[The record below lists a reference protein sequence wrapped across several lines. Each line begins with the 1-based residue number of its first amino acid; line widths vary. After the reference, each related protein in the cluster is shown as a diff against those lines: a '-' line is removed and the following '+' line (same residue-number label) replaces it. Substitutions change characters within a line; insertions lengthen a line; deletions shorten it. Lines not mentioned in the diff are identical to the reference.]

1 MILEDVLI
9 VDPIDGEYVGVIEFD
24 KYIENLVRKE
34 SKTTFKYIL
43 MPGFIDPHIHGIK
56 GIDTMTMT
64 KSDYKKFREY
74 EALEGVCY
82 FLPTTVTTELENLK
96 NVLTVDGANYHIE
109 GPFISIL
116 KKGAH
121 DEKFIVEPNIDFLKS
136 INLSKIKLITMAPE
150 LNKFFETATFLQN
163 NGIVVSI
170 GHSNAN
176 FVTAKRAYESGFKRI
191 THFPNALSPL
201 HHREIG
207 MVGAGFYLDFSI
219 ELICDG
225 IHLSADFVRLVYKI
239 KGAEKIILVTDSI
252 SATGLK
258 DGKYKLGTLD
268 VFIEDGIAKLS
279 DGTLAGSTLTFSK
292 ALKNFQKF
300 TGCSL
305 KELARVSSYNS
316 AVELR
321 LNVGRI
327 EKNYE
332 AKFVLLDKEL
342 NVVKTIGY

>member
-1 MILEDVLI
+1 M
-9 VDPIDGEYVGVIEFD
+9 
-24 KYIENLVRKE
+24 
-34 SKTTFKYIL
+34 
-43 MPGFIDPHIHGIK
+43 
-56 GIDTMTMT
+56 
-64 KSDYKKFREY
+64 
-74 EALEGVCY
+74 
-82 FLPTTVTTELENLK
+82 
-96 NVLTVDGANYHIE
+96 
-109 GPFISIL
+109 
-116 KKGAH
+116 
-121 DEKFIVEPNIDFLKS
+121 
-136 INLSKIKLITMAPE
+136 
-150 LNKFFETATFLQN
+150 
-163 NGIVVSI
+163 

-176 FVTAKRAYESGFKRI
+176 FETAKRAYESGFKRI

-201 HHREIG
+201 HHREMG
-207 MVGAGFYLDFSI
+207 MVGAGLYLDFSL

-225 IHLSADFVRLVYKI
+225 IHLSADFVRLVYKM

-279 DGTLAGSTLTFSK
+279 DGTLAGSTLTYSK

-327 EKNYE
+327 ENNYE

-342 NVVKTIGY
+342 NIVKTIGY